1 MRKEIISS
9 TIGILG
15 GIVTNLFGGW
25 SSGIGTLLIMMALDW
40 VTGIMVAGVFKTS
53 KKTTSG
59 GLNSSIGLKGL
70 CKKIT
75 MLIIVIVA
83 YRFDLIIGTNYI
95 RDAVV
100 IALIVNEA
108 ISLFENAG
116 LMGIRIPKVIDKAI
130 DILREN
136 SGEEEEEN
144 YENK

>member
-1 MRKEIISS
+1 MKKELVSS
-9 TIGILG
+9 IIGIFG
-15 GIVTNLFGGW
+15 GMVSNFFGGW
-25 SSGIGTLLIMMALDW
+25 STGIVTLLIMMALDW
-40 VTGIMVAGVFKTS
+40 VTGLMVAGVFKTS
-53 KKTTSG
+53 KKTASG